1 MKDYLY
7 DVFLSFT
14 GADRDL
20 KNAVR
25 LHLEGQGLRCYDS
38 DLYCKG
44 QFRADFCEALDKSRV
59 YLMLLTDNLRND
71 PTVSGHGTFTEVR
84 REGDL
89 ACQLEA
95 AGELNIVILC
105 MSEFFRYD
113 HTFHD
118 YHDAI
123 GWHFYSL
130 TRGFSEIY
138 GQVGEDAPLSA
149 ATLDAVY
156 AQCKSFVDK
165 RREGRPIPSQMP
177 RLEIAEERLPDR
189 GLFCGRET
197 EIETVLSAFREG
209 KRAVVLSGLGGI
221 GKTTLATEIARR
233 CEELGYLRCPQI
245 VHIGDMAEGGSG
257 LAPLV
262 GAVSYEKE
270 VYDSLPALSER
281 DRYERKLRALSALP
295 ETILLVVDNYNTLR
309 EETLA
314 EVLSRLKCRL
324 LFTTRARISSV
335 SEVAVVPIEPL
346 DGDEAHRMFERTA
359 GRPISHEEF
368 LTLYR
373 FTGGHTITLCIMAGI
388 LSAHGMAPSALLSHL
403 EGLDSFDAR
412 IDFRHNEH
420 GDSDT
425 VLGHLKKLFDIS
437 GLDDGCRRIL
447 RSLSILGDRRIPL
460 ADLERVLALST
471 RNEVLTLVKNG
482 WLAMEKRET
491 AEAAYE
497 TVYLHPII
505 SRLSAEL
512 LSPSEETVGEMIAYL
527 IESVSSARASMT
539 YVDAARLADSLFYAC
554 YVLAGNS
561 HRLPQALFDL
571 YGDVNHLLGNA
582 EETAR
587 RMAQLSARLTDTRA
601 AAAVVAY
608 GDMLMLEQ
616 FPMRVEI
623 IEKYMQALEENAE
636 DYKWL
641 LRALSVTFS
650 HISSLPQ
657 FRPFFLRALR
667 VALRAAMAQQDD
679 LAIRDLFLY
688 AVVAGKDGEQFVRML
703 EGYLRRRGRAR
714 RHAPLLIALDFS
726 LCSFRM
732 YDKRVENFS
741 KAGEMLSSA
750 ANGDI
755 GAVGWRLLKHPLNA
769 LRAVVL
775 VRRIRRLEDTG
786 ATARILKASLSMAEE
801 LMTEG
806 RMNVLPVI
814 EAMVE
819 LHNERLAH
827 HLTLAS
833 AAEEVRGAI
842 SFFQSLPPALVRQE
856 VSRMVEGVDE
866 ENVSVASLSSL
877 QVAALINEAF
887 RDREALVQSRKLV
900 AVVKRLRPGGHN
912 DIYDAAL
919 SHAALCD
926 SFGEQKEAFEY
937 RYEVYRQLTVA
948 APESQKLSQV
958 AARLLRSYYLS
969 RCPLE
974 EIREVRDVALRVEE
988 DSAEYYEVLTAYFY
1002 RTVECYRRKASDE
1015 HRALLDE
1022 AQAALATAA
1031 DKLSRLG
1038 SVAQQTVMYALQ
1050 EGARSLAREA
1060 RAEELLSMLIPY
1072 KKSKH
1077 RRIRALALLLIADG
1091 ERMLASERC
1100 YPLPLLLAACDR
1112 VVDMAVKKGT
1122 GWSMAATAAAC
1133 RAVRILEENPVHEF
1147 PDVMVEDLTA
1157 YERASGSFYRYAEH
1171 LLYTQEQMYGEQTQE
1186 ELDTVLKAEM
1196 LHLFSDRSARAFTPG
1211 GKREKPKKSRGEY
1224 YADYLAHVLF
1234 VEDIPELVA
1243 EEGEGGE
1250 A

>member
-25 LHLEGQGLRCYDS
+25 LHLEALGLTCYDS

-44 QFRADFCEALDKSRV
+44 QFRPDFCEALDKSRV

-71 PTVSGHGTFTEVR
+71 PTVSGRGTFTEVR
-84 REGDL
+84 REGGL

-105 MSEFFRYD
+105 MSEFFRFD
-113 HTFHD
+113 TTFHD

-138 GQVGEDAPLSA
+138 GQVGEGAQLSA
-149 ATLDAVY
+149 ATLDSIY
-156 AQCKSFVDK
+156 AQCREFVDK
-165 RREGRPIPSQMP
+165 RREGKPIPSQAP
-177 RLEIAEERLPDR
+177 HLEIARERLPER
-189 GLFCGRET
+189 GIFCGREA
-197 EIETVLSAFREG
+197 EIGRVLDAFREG
-209 KRAVVLSGLGGI
+209 ARAVVLSGLGGI

-233 CEELGYLRCPQI
+233 CEELGYLFCPQV
-245 VHIGDMAEGGSG
+245 VHIGEMTDTGNS
-257 LAPLV
+257 LSPLV
-262 GAVSYEKE
+262 GAVSYGKE
-270 VYDSLPALSER
+270 VYDSLSTLSER
-281 DRYERKLRALSALP
+281 DRFERKLRALSALP
-295 ETILLVVDNYNTLR
+295 ETVLLVVDNYNTLR
-309 EETLA
+309 EESLR

-324 LFTTRARISSV
+324 LFTTRARISPL

-346 DGDEAHRMFERTA
+346 DGDDAHRMFERTA
-359 GRPISHEEF
+359 GRPISTEEF
-368 LTLYR
+368 DVLYR

-388 LSAHGMAPSALLSHL
+388 LSAHGMAVGALLSHL

-460 ADLERVLALST
+460 TDLERILSLST
-471 RNEVLTLVKNG
+471 RNEVLMLVRNG

-491 AEAAYE
+491 ADGTLEV
-497 TVYLHPII
+497 VYLHPII

-527 IESVSSARASMT
+527 IETVNSARASMT
-539 YVDAARLADSLFYAC
+539 YVDAARLADSLYYAC

-561 HRLPQALFDL
+561 HRLPHALFEL
-571 YGDVNHLLGNA
+571 YGVVNHLLGNA

-587 RMAQLSARLTDTRA
+587 RMQKLSCRLSDTRA
-601 AAAVVAY
+601 ASSVVAY

-623 IEKYMQALEENAE
+623 IEKYMQTLEENAE

-650 HISSLPQ
+650 HISSLLQ

-667 VALRAAMAQQDD
+667 VALRAAIAQQDD
-679 LAIRDLFLY
+679 LAICDLMSY
-688 AVVAGKDGEQFVRML
+688 AIVQGKEAEPFVRMI
-703 EGYLRRRGRAR
+703 EGYLRRRGSAR
-714 RHAPLLIALDFS
+714 RHEPHLISLDLT
-726 LCSFRM
+726 LCGYRM
-732 YDKRVENFS
+732 YGKTPENMA
-741 KAGEMLSSA
+741 KASEVFA
-750 ANGDI
+750 DVANGK
-755 GAVGWRLLKHPLNA
+755 GGGLLWRMLRHPVNLL
-769 LRAVVL
+769 RSSVV
-775 VRRIRRLEDTG
+775 VWRIRHLKDSG
-786 ATARILKASLSMAEE
+786 AAARILKANVTIAEE
-801 LMTEG
+801 LVTEG
-806 RMNVLPVI
+806 RVNVLPMI

-819 LHNERLAH
+819 LHNERLTH

-856 VSRMVEGVDE
+856 VCRMVEGVDE
-866 ENVSVASLSSL
+866 ENISVASLSSL

-900 AVVKRLRPGGHN
+900 SVVKRLRPDGHN

-919 SHAALCD
+919 GHASLCD
-926 SFGEQKEAFEY
+926 SFGEYKEAYEY
-937 RYEVYRQLTVA
+937 RMEVYSRLTAA

-958 AARLLRSYYLS
+958 AAKLLRSYYLS
-969 RCPLE
+969 LLPPE
-974 EIREVRDVALRVEE
+974 KIAEVRNAALGTEE
-988 DSAEYYEVLTAYFY
+988 DTAEYYEVLVSYFY
-1002 RTVECYRRKASDE
+1002 RIIECYLRKASDE
-1015 HRALLDE
+1015 HSALLEE
-1022 AQAALATAA
+1022 AIAALATAA
-1031 DKLSRLG
+1031 DKPSSLG
-1038 SVAQQTVMYALQ
+1038 ALAQQTVMYALQ
-1050 EGARSLAREA
+1050 EGARSLWRFAYAQR
-1060 RAEELLSMLIPY
+1060 LLAMLTPY
-1072 KKSKH
+1072 RKSKH
-1077 RRIRALALLLIADG
+1077 RRIRTLALLLIADG
-1091 ERMLASERC
+1091 ERMLAYERC
-1100 YPLPLLLAACDR
+1100 YPLDELSRACHR
-1112 VVDMAVKKGT
+1112 VVDMVLKKRT
-1122 GWSMAATAAAC
+1122 GWSMAAVATAN
-1133 RAVRILEENPVHEF
+1133 RASRLLAERPANEFVTSVIDDEKVCGEETRAYFHYTLHLLDKEYMQYGEWKDEF
-1147 PDVMVEDLTA
+1147 FDTLLKEDLL
-1157 YERASGSFYRYAEH
+1157 H
-1171 LLYTQEQMYGEQTQE
+1171 LLSE
-1186 ELDTVLKAEM
+1186 
-1196 LHLFSDRSARAFTPG
+1196 RSAKEFTPG
-1211 GKREKPKKSRGEY
+1211 GKAAAKIKSRGEY
-1224 YADYLAHVLF
+1224 YAAYLASLLY
-1234 VEDIPELVA
+1234 VEKTPEEDEQYVA
-1243 EEGEGGE
+1243 EGE